1 MELDAKE
8 VADALAKAT
17 PDTEEA
23 TVLQFL
29 AGCFPYTAP
38 KTVVKS
44 TE

>member
-17 PDTEEA
+17 PDTEEF
-23 TVLQFL
+23 TVLQHL
-29 AGCFPYTAP
+29 ATYFPYVPT
-38 KTVVKS
+38 KKS